1 MQGKISIALR
11 KFESVFLQFS
21 QLPTRPNMNTS
32 LPMRCRDLLSEYKFM
47 VDSYL
52 TLRQAG
58 EKPEGIKDLSSAIK
72 RMRKEYLIKCPLPE
86 MGLPKL
92 F

>member
-1 MQGKISIALR
+1 
-11 KFESVFLQFS
+11 
-21 QLPTRPNMNTS
+21 MNAS
-32 LPMRCRDLLSEYKFM
+32 LPLRCRDLLSEYKFL

-52 TLRQAG
+52 MQQAG
-58 EKPEGIKDLSSAIK
+58 EKPADMTELAGAIK

-86 MGLPKL
+86 SGLPNL

>member
-1 MQGKISIALR
+1 MDI
-11 KFESVFLQFS
+11 
-21 QLPTRPNMNTS
+21 S
-32 LPMRCRDLLSEYKFM
+32 LPLRCRNLLSEYKFM
-47 VDSYL
+47 VNSYL

-58 EKPEGIKDLSSAIK
+58 EKPEDITDVANAIK

-86 MGLPKL
+86 SGLPKL

>member
-1 MQGKISIALR
+1 MLADINMSANNY
-11 KFESVFLQFS
+11 
-21 QLPTRPNMNTS
+21 PTRFIMNTS
-32 LPMRCRDLLSEYKFM
+32 LPLRCRDILSEYKFM

-58 EKPEGIKDLSSAIK
+58 EKPEGITDLSSAIK

-86 MGLPKL
+86 TGLPKL

>member
-1 MQGKISIALR
+1 
-11 KFESVFLQFS
+11 
-21 QLPTRPNMNTS
+21 MNTS
-32 LPMRCRDLLSEYKFM
+32 LPLRCRDLLSEYKFL

-58 EKPEGIKDLSSAIK
+58 KKPDDITDLAGAIK
-72 RMRKEYLIKCPLPE
+72 RMRKEYLIKCPLPDS
-86 MGLPKL
+86 GLPKL